1 MSHLTL
7 TEIVLAVVQRDGRI
21 CIARRSDQVR
31 TSPGL
36 WSVVTGYVEPG
47 VRPAEQ
53 AWTEVEEELGLRPP
67 DVWLVR
73 SGPARALTSPGS
85 GKRFRV
91 YPFLFDSAT
100 KCEVTL
106 NWEHSEVTWVDSSRL
121 SDPDCVAWQR
131 DIVQS
136 LLAPTGL

>member
-1 MSHLTL
+1 M
-7 TEIVLAVVQRDGRI
+7 AG
-21 CIARRSDQVR
+21 RSDQVR
-31 TSPGL
+31 TSPG
-36 WSVVTGYVEPG
+36 SVERGDRSRLEPG
-47 VRPAEQ
+47 VRPADQ

-73 SGPARALTSPGS
+73 SGLARALTSPGS

-91 YPFLFDSAT
+91 YPFLFDSAAES
-100 KCEVTL
+100 EVTL
-106 NWEHSEVTWVDSSRL
+106 NWEHSEVTWVLSSRL

-136 LLAPTGL
+136 LLAQTGL